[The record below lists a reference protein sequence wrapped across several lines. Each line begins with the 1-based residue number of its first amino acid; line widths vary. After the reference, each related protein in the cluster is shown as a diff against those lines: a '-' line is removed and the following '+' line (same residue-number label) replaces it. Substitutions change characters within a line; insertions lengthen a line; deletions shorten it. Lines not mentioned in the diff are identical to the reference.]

1 MDLSVSYVGI
11 HRHRGADPDS
21 DKDTSGW
28 YSIYIVLQQGMLG
41 SIDIKIGFRITH
53 FLSRADPDYSFV
65 IKPNPGQ
72 DQTCRWRRIQYIL
85 VKSVLVVQWDV

>member
-11 HRHRGADPDS
+11 HRHKGADPDS

-28 YSIYIVLQQGMLG
+28 YSMYIVLQQGMLG

-53 FLSRADPDYSFV
+53 FFV
-65 IKPNPGQ
+65 QGGSGLFI
-72 DQTCRWRRIQYIL
+72 CY
-85 VKSVLVVQWDV
+85 